1 MNGRIYCFNPAHDMA
16 LANNTPFYK
25 APDEIVRMA
34 YDLAVLP
41 GWYGRQNAKVKID
54 EPKQAELLRSQ
65 TDCEELFPD
74 MEWTLKWES
83 CEYVPWGWD
92 PSLLHTLRLA
102 GVDEDFLL
110 TDPQMERIRCLSGRQ
125 QCIRILE
132 ALRPV
137 PDVCGEANVCRSVNE
152 VRFCLSEMGEI
163 VLKAPWSGSGR
174 GLAKVSPSTWTPSL
188 EGWVNRILRTQGEI
202 MAEPLY
208 EKVCDFAMEFYADGC
223 GGIFFI
229 GYSLFETDS
238 HGNYKENKL
247 HSDEQIGGIL
257 SAYVSADVLERIK
270 KELTVALSSLLG
282 SDYKGCLGTDMMIC
296 RLNDGFR
303 VHPCVEINLRMNMGI
318 VAHEVNARLVH
329 PHSGGV
335 FRIEYHSGPDEAL
348 AAHHTLK
355 EKCPLQVADGKILH
369 GYFPLTG
376 VDSDTR
382 YRAYILVE

>member
-137 PDVCGEANVCRSVNE
+137 PAYAVKRMCAVRS
-152 VRFCLSEMGEI
+152 M
-163 VLKAPWSGSGR
+163 KSGSACLKWVRLCSRLPGRAAEGDWQRYLHPR
-174 GLAKVSPSTWTPSL
+174 GLLHWK
-188 EGWVNRILRTQGEI
+188 
-202 MAEPLY
+202 
-208 EKVCDFAMEFYADGC
+208 DG
-223 GGIFFI
+223 
-229 GYSLFETDS
+229 
-238 HGNYKENKL
+238 
-247 HSDEQIGGIL
+247 
-257 SAYVSADVLERIK
+257 
-270 KELTVALSSLLG
+270 
-282 SDYKGCLGTDMMIC
+282 
-296 RLNDGFR
+296 
-303 VHPCVEINLRMNMGI
+303 
-318 VAHEVNARLVH
+318 
-329 PHSGGV
+329 
-335 FRIEYHSGPDEAL
+335 
-348 AAHHTLK
+348 
-355 EKCPLQVADGKILH
+355 
-369 GYFPLTG
+369 
-376 VDSDTR
+376 
-382 YRAYILVE
+382 